1 MVDHMGPRLE
11 NRGRQK
17 TERAWPSGARRARP
31 QPAGG
36 LRRAAPPLRGKTSA
50 SWPRFLVEAKTEDTK
65 SALERPLAANRA
77 EKSPYPSFAQ
87 PEQRWLPGAAC
98 RACKIAIEAILQSYR
113 VLRQKTRRYLS
124 WESNNDT
131 YHLRRFFEEACFF
144 FFRPA
149 NLCRGFSST
158 ASSSSSS

>member
-17 TERAWPSGARRARP
+17 TERAWPSGARRTRR

-36 LRRAAPPLRGKTSA
+36 PWRPAPPLRGKTSA

-98 RACKIAIEAILQSYR
+98 RGARSRSMQSCYPTGF
-113 VLRQKTRRYLS
+113 TRRDYLS
-124 WESNNDT
+124 WDQTTIT
-131 YHLRRFFEEACFF
+131 YLRRFFDEACFF
-144 FFRPA
+144 FFSPA

-158 ASSSSSS
+158 ASSSSS